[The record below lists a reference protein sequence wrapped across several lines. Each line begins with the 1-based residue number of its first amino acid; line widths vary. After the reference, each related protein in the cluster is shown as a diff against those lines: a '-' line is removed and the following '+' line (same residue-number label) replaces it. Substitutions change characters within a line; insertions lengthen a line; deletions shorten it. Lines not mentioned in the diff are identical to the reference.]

1 MVKDLEGSN
10 ISCFVLLQLLQT
22 FPGQMFALL
31 ELKWLLKVVTE
42 KI

>member
-1 MVKDLEGSN
+1 MVKGLEGSN

-22 FPGQMFALL
+22 SSEQMFALP
-31 ELKWLLKVVTE
+31 ELKWLLEVVTE